1 MKNHLFLGFAFF
13 IVCTTACFVSC
24 CTKTEKYNFSIDD
37 KKEAMTED
45 IDNLYLPDFMRGYFQ
60 HGTYEQPTRVPNPM
74 YFDEIKVSSEKRLV
88 FPELSVLSVYTY
100 NADSILLVKQDDAQ
114 INQLFEL
121 IKKAIIS
128 SDIKSSISE
137 RLKNSEQ
144 DSELYIVI
152 VTGSAK
158 YAVVSIYSL
167 DDNIYIRINQE
178 DSEELFLTVQSV
190 DLQNLVRELSKM

>member
-1 MKNHLFLGFAFF
+1 M
-13 IVCTTACFVSC
+13 
-24 CTKTEKYNFSIDD
+24 
-37 KKEAMTED
+37 
-45 IDNLYLPDFMRGYFQ
+45 
-60 HGTYEQPTRVPNPM
+60 
-74 YFDEIKVSSEKRLV
+74 
-88 FPELSVLSVYTY
+88 SVYTY
-100 NADSILLVKQDDAQ
+100 NADSIQLIKQDDAQ

-137 RLKNSEQ
+137 CLKNSEQ

-178 DSEELFLTVQSV
+178 DSEELFLTAQSV
-190 DLQNLVRELSKM
+190 DLQKLVCELSKM

>member
-1 MKNHLFLGFAFF
+1 
-13 IVCTTACFVSC
+13 
-24 CTKTEKYNFSIDD
+24 
-37 KKEAMTED
+37 
-45 IDNLYLPDFMRGYFQ
+45 MRGYFQ

-88 FPELSVLSVYTY
+88 FPELSVLSVYSY
-100 NADSILLVKQDDAQ
+100 NADSIQLVKQDDAQ

-128 SDIKSSISE
+128 SDIESSISE
-137 RLKNSEQ
+137 CLKNSEQ

-178 DSEELFLTVQSV
+178 DSEELFLTAQSV
-190 DLQNLVRELSKM
+190 DLQKLVCELSKM